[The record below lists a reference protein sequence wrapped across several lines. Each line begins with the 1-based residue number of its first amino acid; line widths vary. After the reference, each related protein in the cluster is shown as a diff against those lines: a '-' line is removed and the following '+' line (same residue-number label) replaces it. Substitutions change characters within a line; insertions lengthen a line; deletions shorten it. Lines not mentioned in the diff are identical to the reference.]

1 MSTEKNN
8 VEKTWDV
15 SSRTPMLVAELSD
28 RAGITP
34 QAVRAALK
42 KLVTAGALKV
52 SEFDPK
58 MFLRVKGVRSC
69 PADLKTPA
77 APSKRRSRAQE
88 AGGTEFLSAN
98 APVDR
103 AQQKLETM
111 TKPELR
117 AVLADLGLT
126 ATSKT
131 TAPQLRALIEAH
143 RSNRPAAD
151 TVLVEGDPVA
161 ERAAVLAKLPKAK
174 LVELVEGLGLSTRP
188 SQTRQQLAELA
199 AVRESQQAP
208 ADPGTAVDTDTV
220 QERAAV
226 LAKLPKAQRLVMAFV
241 DERGYVDRQMI
252 ANANGSSPDAPA
264 VTSVLKA
271 LVRRGLIVEP
281 DTTYGRYV
289 LPAAPADP
297 GTAVIV
303 DGVTLGGSANV
314 AAVPAESDAE
324 PPNDADGIWGT
335 PEAVDAPEGSLEAVL
350 ADLRSVRP
358 VSAPPAPT
366 PRVGG
371 QRKEAGGVIAVKGN
385 KATQWQRGQL
395 NSAITEVLF
404 LLDDGTATDVTRALN
419 LRRAD
424 DTAPIAQ
431 AGAVKYALEKLVDS
445 GYARRTSEAP
455 KRYARA
461 V

>member
-1 MSTEKNN
+1 MTTEKNN

-34 QAVRAALK
+34 HAVRAALK
-42 KLVTAGALKV
+42 KLVAAGAV
-52 SEFDPK
+52 QPSEHDAK

-77 APSKRRSRAQE
+77 APSKVEAYAKKHRTDPAAIVAAATALEAKDPDAAGLVERITAPAKRRGRAQE

-98 APVDR
+98 VPVDR

-131 TAPQLRALIEAH
+131 TVPQLRALIKAH
-143 RSNRPAAD
+143 RSNQPTADPAAD

-161 ERAAVLAKLPKAK
+161 ERAAVLAKLPKSK
-174 LVELVEGLGLSTRP
+174 LYEMVEGLGLSTRT

-199 AVRESQQAP
+199 AVRESQQ
-208 ADPGTAVDTDTV
+208 
-220 QERAAV
+220 
-226 LAKLPKAQRLVMAFV
+226 
-241 DERGYVDRQMI
+241 
-252 ANANGSSPDAPA
+252 
-264 VTSVLKA
+264 
-271 LVRRGLIVEP
+271 
-281 DTTYGRYV
+281 
-289 LPAAPADP
+289 APADP

-395 NSAITEVLF
+395 NAAITEVLF